1 MMKTLSSCTCIIVIL
16 LDSMIHCLYAV
27 SYDQP
32 ADHILVESQ
41 TDSLKLNTLLDSAKY
56 YVRADPILSKNLLQK
71 LIYIGEEKNS
81 SLLPEYYNLYG
92 TVNFY
97 LGNYEESKSYYSRSL
112 IIYQQRKDSVEM
124 IRLQNNLGY
133 VYSVTGNYEL
143 SLEHYH
149 QALLLAEI
157 LYQKGRLP
165 VIISQLGNKT
175 ADQMLNH
182 LYANIGRIHARYN
195 NYGDAINN
203 YNRAL
208 MYAEKGK
215 NKYYYAYYL
224 NELATLYTAI
234 KKYDKALKFCNQA
247 IEVNKEIDNRLG
259 IGINYQTLG
268 EIYARKDKIE
278 NAEIFLNKGLE
289 LLEHEKD
296 LPSKADAL
304 FSRIRIQLKTKQY
317 RNVQLDLNECL
328 NIANNAGNMDILKN
342 YHYYQFQLD
351 SAKGKTESALKNF
364 MNYHNLQSTLFD
376 IQKNRRI
383 NELQIAYESQRK
395 EKELALLSKE
405 NEVQRIKINKGRNI
419 LYFIAGLF
427 SLILVIVYL
436 LMQYQKLRI
445 KHKVIELKQKN
456 LNQQMNPHFVYNCLN
471 SIQCYIFQNDTDRSV
486 VYLSKF
492 AKLMRRILQS
502 SQNEYMSIHDETEL
516 LTLYLELESMRF
528 KGKFDYSIKV
538 DDNID
543 PEYYKIPTLLVQPF
557 VENSLWHGIQNK
569 PGKGHIDIEFKLNKD
584 LLFCSIEDNGIG
596 RFKAALIE
604 SEYHKSHHSL
614 GTHITQ
620 DRMRLLR
627 ELYGKKLDI
636 KYIDLKNNQNSPTGT
651 RVEIHLPILN

>member
-1 MMKTLSSCTCIIVIL
+1 MIL
-16 LDSMIHCLYAV
+16 LGPVIHCLCTVTLDKTAEN
-27 SYDQP
+27 
-32 ADHILVESQ
+32 IFVESH

-56 YVRADPILSKNLLQK
+56 YIRIDPILSKNLLQK

-92 TVNFY
+92 SVNLY
-97 LGNYEESKSYYSRSL
+97 LGNYEESKSYYARSL
-112 IIYQQRKDSVEM
+112 KIYQQRKDSAEM
-124 IRLQNNLGY
+124 VRLQNNLGY
-133 VYSVTGNYEL
+133 TYSLTGNYEL

-149 QALLLAEI
+149 QGLLLAEI
-157 LYQKGRLP
+157 LYQQGRLP
-165 VIISQLGNKT
+165 VIVSQMGNKT

-195 NYGDAINN
+195 NYRDAINN

-208 MYAEKGK
+208 QYAEKGK

-224 NELATLYTAI
+224 NELAGLYTET
-234 KKYDKALKFCNQA
+234 KEYDKALKFCKRA
-247 IEVNKEIDNRLG
+247 IEVNKDIDNRLG
-259 IGINYQTLG
+259 IGVNYQTLG
-268 EIYARKDKIE
+268 EIYAGRDKME
-278 NAEIFLNKGLE
+278 NAEIYLNKGLE
-289 LLEHEKD
+289 LLEHEED
-296 LPSKADAL
+296 LPSKANAL
-304 FSRIRIQLKTKQY
+304 FSRVRMQLRTKQFG
-317 RNVQLDLNECL
+317 NIQQDLDKCL
-328 NIANNAGNMDILKN
+328 DIAHNTGNMDILKD
-342 YHYYQFQLD
+342 YHYYQFQFD

-364 MNYHNLQSTLFD
+364 VSFHNLQSTLFD
-376 IQKNRRI
+376 VQKNKRI

-395 EKELALLSKE
+395 EKELELLSKE
-405 NEVQRIKINKGRNI
+405 NEVQRIKINKSRNM

-445 KHKVIELKQKN
+445 RHKVIELKQKN

-516 LTLYLELESMRF
+516 LTLYLELEAMRF
-528 KGKFDYSIKV
+528 KDKFDYSIKV
-538 DDNID
+538 DDKID
-543 PEYYKIPTLLVQPF
+543 CEYYKIPTLLVQPF
-557 VENSLWHGIQNK
+557 VENSVKHGIQNK
-569 PGKGHIDIEFKLNKD
+569 SGKGHIDIEFKLNKD
-584 LLFCSIEDNGIG
+584 LLFCSIEDDGVG

-636 KYIDLKNNQNSPTGT
+636 KTIDLKNKLNSSTGT